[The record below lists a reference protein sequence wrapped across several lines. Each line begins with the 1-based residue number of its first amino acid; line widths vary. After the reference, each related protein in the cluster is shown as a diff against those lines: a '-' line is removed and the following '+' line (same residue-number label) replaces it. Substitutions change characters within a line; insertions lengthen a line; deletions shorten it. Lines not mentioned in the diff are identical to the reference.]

1 MPHNLG
7 QIARRRFKQK
17 MIMVIHRAV
26 CVYERILSLRGGLKI
41 VKELLP
47 DTYVFEDR
55 FALIQKPRLTIR
67 PTSVIRLGI
76 AFV

>member
-1 MPHNLG
+1 
-7 QIARRRFKQK
+7 

-26 CVYERILSLRGGLKI
+26 CVYERIISLRGGLKI

-47 DTYVFEDR
+47 ETHVFEDR
-55 FALIQKPRLTIR
+55 FALFQKSQLTIK
-67 PTSVIRLGI
+67 PTFVIRLGI